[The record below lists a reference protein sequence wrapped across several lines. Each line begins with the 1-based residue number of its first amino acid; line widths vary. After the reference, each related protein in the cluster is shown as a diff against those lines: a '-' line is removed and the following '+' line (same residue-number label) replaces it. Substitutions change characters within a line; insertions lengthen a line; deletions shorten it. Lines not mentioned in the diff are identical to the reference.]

1 MALFKNKKQ
10 YELKNELID
19 KNNIPHHIAIIMD
32 GNGRWAKKRGLPRT
46 AGHAVGADTLVKIA
60 KYAFDIGVKVLSVYA
75 FSTENW
81 SRPESEV
88 SNLMNLSM
96 EKIPQMEALMEGRE
110 VCVKFLG
117 DVDKFNP
124 KLYDMLKKEE
134 ERTKKY
140 ENTGKYLNICANYG
154 SRDEITLAVKK
165 ISEKVKTGEIDIADI
180 TPELISQNLYT
191 AHCPD
196 PDLII
201 RPSGEYRL
209 SNFLMYQAAY
219 SEFYYDN
226 ILWPDFKPED
236 LDNAIIAYQKRDRRY
251 GGVKEEAEEKGNK

>member
-1 MALFKNKKQ
+1 MNVKSFFKKK
-10 YELKNELID
+10 KNTQKTLVID
-19 KNNIPHHIAIIMD
+19 KNNIPTHIAIIMD
-32 GNGRWAKKRGLPRT
+32 GNGRWATKRGLPRT
-46 AGHAVGADTLVKIA
+46 AGHAVGADTLIKIA
-60 KYAFDIGVKVLSVYA
+60 RYAFDIGVKVLSVYA

-88 SNLMNLSM
+88 NNLMELSM
-96 EKIPQMEALMEGRE
+96 EKIPQMENLMEGRK

-117 DVDKFNP
+117 DVEKFSP
-124 KLYDMLKKEE
+124 KLYEMLKKEE
-134 ERTKKY
+134 ERTAKFA
-140 ENTGKYLNICANYG
+140 ETGCFLNICANYG
-154 SRDEITLAVKK
+154 SRDEIALAVRK
-165 ISEKVKTGEIDIADI
+165 ISQKVKDGEIEVEDISPD
-180 TPELISQNLYT
+180 LISKNLYT

-226 ILWPDFKPED
+226 ILWPDFSTED
-236 LDNAIIAYQKRDRRY
+236 LDKAIIAYQKRDRRY
-251 GGVKEEAEEKGNK
+251 GGVKEA

>member
-1 MALFKNKKQ
+1 MFFFKNKKNN
-10 YELKNELID
+10 LKNNEKNIETVD
-19 KNNIPHHIAIIMD
+19 KNNIPTHIAIIMD
-32 GNGRWAKKRGLPRT
+32 GNGRWAKMRGLPRT
-46 AGHAVGADTLVKIA
+46 AGHAVGADTLIKIA
-60 KYAFDIGVKVLSVYA
+60 RYAFDIGVKVLSVYA

-88 SNLMNLSM
+88 NNLMELSM
-96 EKIPQMEALMEGRE
+96 EKIPQMESLMEGRE

-117 DVDKFNP
+117 DVTRFSP
-124 KLYDMLKKEE
+124 KLYEMLKKEE
-134 ERTKKY
+134 ERTEKY
-140 ENTGKYLNICANYG
+140 AHTGCFLNICANYG

-165 ISEKVKTGEIDIADI
+165 ISEKVKNGEIEIEDIS
-180 TPELISQNLYT
+180 PELISQNLYT

-226 ILWPDFKPED
+226 ILWPDFSPQD
-236 LDNAIIAYQKRDRRY
+236 LDKAIIAYQKRDRRY
-251 GGVKEEAEEKGNK
+251 GGVKEA

>member
-1 MALFKNKKQ
+1 MAFFKKKNQ
-10 YELKNELID
+10 IENIID
-19 KNNIPHHIAIIMD
+19 KENIPHHIAIIMD
-32 GNGRWAKKRGLPRT
+32 GNGRWAKKRGMPRT
-46 AGHAVGADTLVKIA
+46 AGHTVGADTLIKIA
-60 KYAFDIGVKVLSVYA
+60 RYAFDIGVKVLSVYA

-88 SNLMNLSM
+88 NNLMELSM
-96 EKIPQMEALMEGRE
+96 EKIPQMESLMEGRK

-117 DVDKFNP
+117 DVDKFSP

-134 ERTKKY
+134 ARTEKY
-140 ENTGKYLNICANYG
+140 AETGCFLNICANYG
-154 SRDEITLAVKK
+154 SRDEIALAMKK
-165 ISEKVKTGEIDIADI
+165 IAEKVKNNEINIDDI
-180 TPELISQNLYT
+180 TPDLISKNLYT

-201 RPSGEYRL
+201 RPSGEFRL

-226 ILWPDFKPED
+226 VLWPDFTPED
-236 LDNAIIAYQKRDRRY
+236 LDRAIIAYQKRDRRY
-251 GGVKEEAEEKGNK
+251 GGVKEA

>member
-1 MALFKNKKQ
+1 MAFFKNKKNFSKIT
-10 YELKNELID
+10 EKPD
-19 KNNIPHHIAIIMD
+19 MNNIPHHIAIIMD
-32 GNGRWAKKRGLPRT
+32 GNGRWAKAKGLPRT
-46 AGHAVGADTLVKIA
+46 AGHAVGADTLIKIA
-60 KYAFDIGVKVLSVYA
+60 RYAFDIGVKVLSVYA

-88 SNLMNLSM
+88 NNLMELSM
-96 EKIPQMEALMEGRE
+96 EKIPQMENLMEGRK

-117 DVDKFNP
+117 DVDKFSP
-124 KLYDMLKKEE
+124 KLYEMLKKEE
-134 ERTKKY
+134 KRTEKY
-140 ENTGKYLNICANYG
+140 AETGCFLNICANYG
-154 SRDEITLAVKK
+154 SRDEITLATKK
-165 ISEKVKTGEIDIADI
+165 IAKMLKDGEITEEDI
-180 TPELISQNLYT
+180 TPKLISENLYT

-226 ILWPDFKPED
+226 ILWPDFSPKD
-236 LDNAIIAYQKRDRRY
+236 LDNAILAYQKRDRRY
-251 GGVKEEAEEKGNK
+251 GGIKEA